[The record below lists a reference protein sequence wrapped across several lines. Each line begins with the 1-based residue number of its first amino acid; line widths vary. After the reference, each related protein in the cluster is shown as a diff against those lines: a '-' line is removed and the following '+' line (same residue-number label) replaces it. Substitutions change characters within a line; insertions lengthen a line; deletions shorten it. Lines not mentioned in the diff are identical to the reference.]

1 MPPALAAWAAA
12 AAGVG
17 LPGTWTAALATGLL
31 VLLPATPAA
40 ARPDSAPNLHR
51 TEPLPP
57 APAPAYVDSSR
68 LYDSGTQA
76 KPAPGTPAPPDDIS
90 SLSWLVADADSG
102 DVLAAH
108 DAHRKLPPASTLK
121 TLFAV
126 TAMPHLPERSRH
138 TVTQADLSG
147 IGEGSS
153 LVGVEEGQA
162 YRVSD
167 LWRGV
172 FLSSGND
179 AVHVLAAMNGGWDS
193 TVAQMQRRARQL
205 GARDTHVVSCDGYDM
220 PGQVSSAFDLAVFGR
235 TGLQNPQFASYAST
249 SDAQFPGEKGAT
261 FGIQNTNR
269 LLSGAH
275 GVQTYPGMIG
285 VKNGYTT
292 KAGNT
297 LVAAARH
304 GNRTILATLM
314 NPQSGEPQA
323 VYEEARRLLDW
334 GFTAD
339 GHATPV
345 GSLAPAPQVQA
356 AGSDSG
362 SSGRAEAAGAA
373 KTAHHAVA
381 KASNAG
387 STGALF
393 PVILLGAG
401 ALTGAALFFGLRAV
415 RRRGSSD

>member
-1 MPPALAAWAAA
+1 
-12 AAGVG
+12 
-17 LPGTWTAALATGLL
+17 
-31 VLLPATPAA
+31 
-40 ARPDSAPNLHR
+40 
-51 TEPLPP
+51 
-57 APAPAYVDSSR
+57 
-68 LYDSGTQA
+68 
-76 KPAPGTPAPPDDIS
+76 
-90 SLSWLVADADSG
+90 
-102 DVLAAH
+102 VLAAH

-126 TAMPHLPERSRH
+126 TTMPHLPAKSRH
-138 TVTQADLSG
+138 TVTPADLSG

-153 LVGVEEGQA
+153 LVGVEEGLSYQ
-162 YRVSD
+162 VSD

-179 AVHVLAAMNGGWDS
+179 AVHVLASMNGGWDS
-193 TVAQMQRRARQL
+193 TVAQMQREARQL
-205 GARDTHVVSCDGYDM
+205 GALDTHVVSCDGYDE

-235 TGLQNPQFASYAST
+235 TGLSNPQFASYAAT
-249 SDAQFPGEKGAT
+249 SDAQFPGEQGAS

-292 KAGNT
+292 NAGNT

-304 GNRTILATLM
+304 GNRTMLVTVM

-334 GFTAD
+334 GFEAD

-345 GSLAPAPQVQA
+345 GSLAPAPRVEA
-356 AGSDSG
+356 AGSDHAGSG
-362 SSGRAEAAGAA
+362 HAQAAGAVKA
-373 KTAHHAVA
+373 TRHHDVA
-381 KASNAG
+381 QAS
-387 STGALF
+387 
-393 PVILLGAG
+393 GAG
-401 ALTGAALFFGLRAV
+401 GVGGFLLPAVLVGAGVLVGPGLFFLLRAV
-415 RRRGSSD
+415 RRRSPAS